1 MKVLVEFEFPQ
12 DAARAI
18 RVLTSL
24 GYLDVD
30 TYTPFPVTSEEGHA
44 PRGSLPLGLLAFGG
58 GVAAMVAAY
67 LVQWWANAWSYPV
80 NAGGRP
86 AHAAPAFV
94 PATFETIC
102 LAATIA
108 VFAGFLVLE
117 RLPRLWQ
124 AAFDI
129 DGFERA
135 TVDRFWLGLDVADDG
150 AALDR
155 VTADVLPLHPLRIVA
170 GEGDS

>member
-1 MKVLVEFEFPQ
+1 VKVLVEFEFAE
-12 DAARAI
+12 DAAAAVRALAS
-18 RVLTSL
+18 R
-24 GYLDVD
+24 GYLDVA
-30 TYTPFPVTSEEGHA
+30 TYTPFPLTGEQAHA

-58 GVAAMVAAY
+58 GVTAMAAAY
-67 LVQWWANAWSYPV
+67 LVQWWANAWSYPL

-108 VFAGFLVLE
+108 VFAGFLLIE

-124 AAFDI
+124 AEFDVE
-129 DGFERA
+129 GFERA

-150 AALDR
+150 ASLDR
-155 VTADVLPLHPLRIVA
+155 VTADVAPLRPLRIVA
-170 GEGDS
+170 GEEPA